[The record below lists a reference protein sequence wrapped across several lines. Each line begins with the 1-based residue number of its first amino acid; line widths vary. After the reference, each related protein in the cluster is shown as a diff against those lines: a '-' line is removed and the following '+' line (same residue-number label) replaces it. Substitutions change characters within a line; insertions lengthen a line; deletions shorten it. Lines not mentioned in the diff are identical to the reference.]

1 MLYYVLYSIV
11 FFSRNNA
18 PQSSEAG
25 PLYIKNANPGQQMY
39 ARQGRVMLHV
49 VAHNDAGRQKPVRF
63 LSTAINVRSENGR
76 LAAVQ
81 HCNKT
86 MGAVNYG
93 DMLMSFNNAERKTLK
108 VNIIY

>member
-1 MLYYVLYSIV
+1 
-11 FFSRNNA
+11 
-18 PQSSEAG
+18 
-25 PLYIKNANPGQQMY
+25 MY
-39 ARQGRVMLHV
+39 ARQGRVML